1 MSAERDALRQIGDVR
16 QRAVDEMRRLYS
28 DTVIDHVL
36 SPRNAGRLADADGH
50 ASVTTD
56 GGDTMRIWIAV
67 DDDRVK
73 RATFWTDACA
83 ATVASLSMV
92 TELVRGRPLVEA
104 MRIGQQEVLD
114 ALDGLPEGNVHCA
127 HQAVQTLKAAVQ
139 DYLALRKAPWKKAYR
154 RY

>member
-1 MSAERDALRQIGDVR
+1 MSAGRDTVRRIEDAR
-16 QRAVDEMRRLYS
+16 QRAIDEMRRVYS

-36 SPRNAGRLADADGH
+36 NPRNAGPLADADGH

-56 GGDTMRIWIAV
+56 GGDTMRIWLEV
-67 DDDRVK
+67 EDDRVK

-83 ATVASLSMV
+83 ATVASLSVM
-92 TELVRGRPLVEA
+92 TELVLGRRLVEA
-104 MRIGQQEVLD
+104 MRIGPQEVLD
-114 ALDGLPEGNVHCA
+114 ALGGLPEGNVHCA
-127 HQAVQTLKAAVQ
+127 HQAVQTLKAAIH